1 MQLATSASFAQ
12 LASQQAKA
20 DDNAKAGDGQI
31 YGLIVKQCAAHA
43 SGQTHKCRAKH
54 Q

>member
-1 MQLATSASFAQ
+1 MRLATSASFAQ
-12 LASQQAKA
+12 LVSRQAKTG
-20 DDNAKAGDGQI
+20 DNAKAGDGQT
-31 YGLIVKQCAAHA
+31 YGLVVKQCAAHA